1 MPGMCE
7 QELALPTLLCIKIQS
22 EVKNWEE
29 EEESGGGLNPQS
41 PIGV

>member
-7 QELALPTLLCIKIQS
+7 QELALPTLLCIKIQT

-29 EEESGGGLNPQS
+29 EESGGLNPQS